1 MSFEKALKTSC
12 RRAVGAFTIAELLV
26 AIALTLVI
34 VAILFRVFAA
44 TARQWQTSD
53 QRIDTFRDA
62 RAVLQLMA
70 RELGRADI
78 SGNPEMIALFNQQGN
93 YASEAYTV
101 APIPNSGKSDLCA
114 VGYYTEFDS
123 TTKAFS
129 LKRVFKDSD
138 AAFPALAGAAPNF
151 TSLYAKTPND
161 ETVAAYVWDLEFRPG
176 LLADP
181 VAPTANPTANWK
193 WLEIRFKSMSPA
205 AARKIRNFGV
215 TANTW
220 SDPTSALYKNLILP
234 YEQQFVTRVVLRQN
248 Q

>member
-1 MSFEKALKTSC
+1 MQ
-12 RRAVGAFTIAELLV
+12 RHRATRAFTIAELLV
-26 AIALTLVI
+26 AIAITLVI
-34 VAILFRVFAA
+34 VAVLFQVFAA

-62 RAVLQLMA
+62 RAALQLMA
-70 RELGRADI
+70 RELSCADI
-78 SGNPEMIALFNQQGN
+78 SGNPQMIALLNSQGN
-93 YASEAYTV
+93 YASEAYAV

-123 TTKAFS
+123 TTKALN

-138 AAFPALAGAAPNF
+138 ATFTALAGDAPDF
-151 TSLYAKTPND
+151 TSLYAKAPND

-181 VAPTANPTANWK
+181 VAPTAHPTTDWK

-220 SDPTSALYKNLILP
+220 SDPTSSLYKSLILP
-234 YEQQFVTRVVLRQN
+234 YEQQFVTRVFLRQN